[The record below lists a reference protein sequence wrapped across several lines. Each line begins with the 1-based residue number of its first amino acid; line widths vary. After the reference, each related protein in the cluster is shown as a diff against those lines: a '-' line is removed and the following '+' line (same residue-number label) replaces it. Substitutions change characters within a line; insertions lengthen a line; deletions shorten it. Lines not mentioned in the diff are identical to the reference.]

1 MNDITDHPQLTRIVN
16 RLTIIGHPFFWLQ
29 IRLAMTE
36 SEYVVMLYVLMYYC
50 IIFFLSDDVSPM
62 IKCINL

>member
-36 SEYVVMLYVLMYYC
+36 REYVVMLNV
-50 IIFFLSDDVSPM
+50 
-62 IKCINL
+62 CINVLLYYILSI